1 MYEYALGII
10 KGNLYD
16 NLVNQLPGTINH
28 ARWLTLAI
36 RLMILYT
43 RTKEPTSSLIKIT
56 SFIVQVYVPMWFKI
70 KENNKFWHGPAN
82 LFHQMKLITSTQSE
96 DIQEI
101 SKKVVQNNAYFA
113 EPGMILTCML
123 GSDDKGVRNR
133 VIRKIKENRK
143 KPPAA
148 PKSKLFQGVRKFVVP
163 NLVWKAKKW
172 EDIIDW
178 KNVKIFEPN
187 LIEKKTLEEIEAARE
202 APLDLPP
209 YSLHSQSVERA
220 VKLVTTSSQNVVGQE
235 NRHQYCL
242 SMLASRE
249 ARSAD
254 ALETKGK
261 YSIKEGI
268 L

>member
-1 MYEYALGII
+1 M
-10 KGNLYD
+10 
-16 NLVNQLPGTINH
+16 
-28 ARWLTLAI
+28 
-36 RLMILYT
+36 
-43 RTKEPTSSLIKIT
+43 
-56 SFIVQVYVPMWFKI
+56 
-70 KENNKFWHGPAN
+70 
-82 LFHQMKLITSTQSE
+82 
-96 DIQEI
+96 
-101 SKKVVQNNAYFA
+101 
-113 EPGMILTCML
+113 
-123 GSDDKGVRNR
+123 
-133 VIRKIKENRK
+133 
-143 KPPAA
+143 
-148 PKSKLFQGVRKFVVP
+148 P